1 MLLSAKY
8 EDGSKM
14 DENQLVD
21 EILIL
26 FAAGH
31 ETTSNALTYL
41 RLLVRNPAAQSK
53 IASEIKKS
61 ESTDCMHWIKNASY
75 TKLVIEESMRLFPP
89 AYFID
94 RVNIEEDT
102 YGIVLPKGSN
112 LFFQFMKFI
121 VIQTL
126 ETAK

>member
-31 ETTSNALTYL
+31 ETTSNALTL
-41 RLLVRNPAAQSK
+41 PAN
-53 IASEIKKS
+53 
-61 ESTDCMHWIKNASY
+61 CWP
-75 TKLVIEESMRLFPP
+75 KLQHSQNSI
-89 AYFID
+89 
-94 RVNIEEDT
+94 
-102 YGIVLPKGSN
+102 
-112 LFFQFMKFI
+112 
-121 VIQTL
+121 
-126 ETAK
+126 